1 MRFSVSRWTIPLA
14 VALVAVGVTGLPGA
28 ERSHALTALLGA
40 LLLAVAAGWYWTLDA
55 RAQPEPLAKTR
66 VAGVALSGL
75 VLTLLY
81 LLLVAALG
89 LPSGL
94 ARFLYAVCLGV
105 AAIALVVALSVA
117 IDLAQLTRLRAA
129 RYLATM
135 LLVGVA
141 FTLVATVA
149 RAHPGTEPMSFT
161 DPALAQA
168 ALVLLAAL
176 LAYIA
181 PTEWVFVLDTRQ
193 RLAVF
198 VGWIVALMP
207 LSGAMAVARLV
218 PLEHQHLLVE
228 FVRLA
233 ALLCIV
239 YLVVV
244 LARATLALPGAR
256 AYERKVRELDAIYD
270 FNLTAGSAFNS
281 QEMHSAVL
289 DSMLAV
295 SEPDVAVLVEPDA
308 DSSGCSCVLLRVD
321 GSGKH
326 VYRFNSRTPWLALA
340 ERFTDRRPVVVVDHR
355 KAPPGVL
362 VRIWEPESGSSV
374 IVPVIPHEGAPR
386 AVLIAGRFETYAF
399 DQGEVRSLAG
409 FANQVALAMDH
420 ARLLRDTVEAERR
433 QRELEIAR
441 EFQMNLLPTEPP
453 EVDGFDIA
461 ARSEPATEV
470 GGDYYDYLTLRNG
483 NLGIVVGD
491 VAGHGMRAGMLM
503 AMAKSAI
510 YTHGQSDESP
520 TVLMERLNETL
531 LHMSADNQFM
541 TMVFCELDQ
550 GNRSY
555 RYSNAGH
562 HYPLHIRHGS
572 GTVEE
577 LESNGLPLGML
588 PRAPGPF
595 IERDL
600 NPGDV
605 LVFYSDGVVE
615 AGESAGEM
623 FGVGRLGEVVL
634 ANRTRDA
641 KTVVEAVFRAVR
653 RYSGDEPLADDAT
666 IVVLRALQDQPLM
679 EANDAQTAHS

>member
-362 VRIWEPESGSSV
+362 VR
-374 IVPVIPHEGAPR
+374 
-386 AVLIAGRFETYAF
+386 
-399 DQGEVRSLAG
+399 
-409 FANQVALAMDH
+409 
-420 ARLLRDTVEAERR
+420 
-433 QRELEIAR
+433 
-441 EFQMNLLPTEPP
+441 
-453 EVDGFDIA
+453 
-461 ARSEPATEV
+461 
-470 GGDYYDYLTLRNG
+470 
-483 NLGIVVGD
+483 
-491 VAGHGMRAGMLM
+491 
-503 AMAKSAI
+503 
-510 YTHGQSDESP
+510 
-520 TVLMERLNETL
+520 
-531 LHMSADNQFM
+531 
-541 TMVFCELDQ
+541 
-550 GNRSY
+550 
-555 RYSNAGH
+555 
-562 HYPLHIRHGS
+562 
-572 GTVEE
+572 
-577 LESNGLPLGML
+577 ML

>member
-1 MRFSVSRWTIPLA
+1 M
-14 VALVAVGVTGLPGA
+14 VT
-28 ERSHALTALLGA
+28 
-40 LLLAVAAGWYWTLDA
+40 
-55 RAQPEPLAKTR
+55 
-66 VAGVALSGL
+66 
-75 VLTLLY
+75 
-81 LLLVAALG
+81 
-89 LPSGL
+89 
-94 ARFLYAVCLGV
+94 
-105 AAIALVVALSVA
+105 LSVA
-117 IDLAQLTRLRAA
+117 IDLAQLTRLKAA
-129 RYLATM
+129 RYLATA
-135 LLVGVA
+135 LLAGVA
-141 FTLVATVA
+141 FRLVATVA
-149 RAHPGTEPMSFT
+149 RAHPDAESLAFT
-161 DPALAQA
+161 DPALAQV
-168 ALVLLAAL
+168 ALVLLVVL

-181 PTEWVFVLDTRQ
+181 PTEWVLVLDTRQ

-198 VGWIVALMP
+198 VGWFAALIP
-207 LSGAMAVARLV
+207 LNAVLAVARLI
-218 PLEHQHLLVE
+218 PMDHQHLLVE

-233 ALLCIV
+233 ALLCVV

-244 LARATLALPGAR
+244 LIRATLALPGAR

-270 FNLTAGSAFNS
+270 FNLTAGSAFDP
-281 QEMHSAVL
+281 QELQAAVL
-289 DSMLAV
+289 ESMFAV
-295 SEPDVAVLVEPDA
+295 AEPDVAAIVEPGKVGP
-308 DSSGCSCVLLRVD
+308 GCSCTLLRAE

-326 VYRFNSRTPWLALA
+326 VYRFDSRTSWAALA
-340 ERFTDRRPVVVVDHR
+340 ERFADRRPAVIVDHR
-355 KAPPGVL
+355 KTPPGAL
-362 VRIWEPESGSSV
+362 ERIWEPVSGSSV
-374 IVPVIPHEGAPR
+374 IVPVITYEGAAR
-386 AVLIAGRFETYAF
+386 AVLIAGRFETFAF

-441 EFQMNLLPTEPP
+441 EFQTNLLPANPPQEPG
-453 EVDGFDIA
+453 VDIA
-461 ARSEPATEV
+461 ARSDPATEV

-541 TMVFCELDQ
+541 TMVFFELDQ
-550 GNRSY
+550 NRRSY

-562 HYPLHIRHGS
+562 HYPLHIRHDSGS
-572 GTVEE
+572 VEE

-600 NPGDV
+600 SPGDV
-605 LVFYSDGVVE
+605 LVFYTDGLVE
-615 AGESAGEM
+615 AGEGAGEM
-623 FGVGRLGEVVL
+623 FGVARLGEVVL
-634 ANRTRDA
+634 ANRSRDA

-653 RYSGDEPLADDAT
+653 KFSGNEPLADDAT
-666 IVVLRALQDQPLM
+666 IVVVRAL
-679 EANDAQTAHS
+679 